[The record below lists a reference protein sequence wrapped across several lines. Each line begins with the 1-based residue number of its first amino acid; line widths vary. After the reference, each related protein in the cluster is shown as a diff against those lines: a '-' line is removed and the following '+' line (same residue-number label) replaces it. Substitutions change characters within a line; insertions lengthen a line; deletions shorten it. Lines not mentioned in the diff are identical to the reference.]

1 MSLAGDMEDR
11 MATQVQTSDI
21 KVYWKPGCS
30 NCIRLKEYVSK
41 RGFAFEAIDLMKEPA
56 RMAELTALG
65 IKGIPVITRG
75 DKFAFG
81 LDLKQVD
88 DVLGLD
94 HDTSEAPAPEQLL
107 ERTLRVVDAAL
118 RFGRQLPATRYD
130 DGLPGRSERSY
141 LGLVNHVV
149 AHLTRFVA
157 VAERPDLDATD
168 IRTYSTAGDQPINED
183 PLKPG
188 TTYEDIRARG
198 EAFKAR
204 AIAWAK
210 ADGDYSRPVP
220 TFYGPQTVQTILE
233 SNAYSVVQHTRQL
246 QAVVTFLGYKPDGPI
261 GEAEYKGLKL
271 PTALWDE
278 VE

>member
-1 MSLAGDMEDR
+1 MDV
-11 MATQVQTSDI
+11 ATQSSDI

-41 RGFAFEAIDLMKEPA
+41 KGFTFEAIDLMAEPE
-56 RMAELTALG
+56 RMSELLDRG
-65 IKGIPVITRG
+65 IKGIPIITRG
-75 DKFAFG
+75 EKFAFG

-88 DVLGLD
+88 DVLGIS
-94 HDTSEAPAPEQLL
+94 HDNDIELAPEALL

-118 RFGRQLPATRYD
+118 RFGKQLPEARYH

-149 AHLTRFVA
+149 AHLSRFVA

-168 IRTYSTAGDQPINED
+168 IKTYSHAYDQPINAD
-183 PLKPG
+183 PLRPG
-188 TTYEDIRARG
+188 TTFEDIRRRG
-198 EAFKAR
+198 EEFKTR
-204 AIAWAK
+204 AQAWAK
-210 ADGDYSRPVP
+210 ADGNYSRPVA

-233 SNAYSVVQHTRQL
+233 SNAYSVAQHTRQL
-246 QAVVTFLGYKPDGPI
+246 QAVVTFLGYQPDGPI
-261 GEAEYKGLKL
+261 GEAEYEGLKL

-278 VE
+278 VD

>member
-1 MSLAGDMEDR
+1 
-11 MATQVQTSDI
+11 
-21 KVYWKPGCS
+21 
-30 NCIRLKEYVSK
+30 
-41 RGFAFEAIDLMKEPA
+41 
-56 RMAELTALG
+56 MAELHAIG
-65 IKGIPVITRG
+65 VRGIPVITRG
-75 DKFAFG
+75 EKFAFG

-88 DVLGLD
+88 DVLGIA
-94 HDTSEAPAPEQLL
+94 HDTSDSPAPEELL
-107 ERTLRVVDAAL
+107 DRTLRVVDAAL
-118 RFGRQLPATRYD
+118 RFGRQLPEPRYH

-149 AHLTRFVA
+149 AHLSRFVA

-168 IRTYSTAGDQPINED
+168 IRTYSNAYDQPINED

-188 TTYEDIRARG
+188 TTYEDIRQRG
-198 EAFKAR
+198 EAYKAR
-204 AIAWAK
+204 AIAWAGS
-210 ADGDYSRPVP
+210 AAADYSRAVP
-220 TFYGPQTVQTILE
+220 TFYGPQTVRTILE

-261 GEAEYKGLKL
+261 GEAEYTGLKL